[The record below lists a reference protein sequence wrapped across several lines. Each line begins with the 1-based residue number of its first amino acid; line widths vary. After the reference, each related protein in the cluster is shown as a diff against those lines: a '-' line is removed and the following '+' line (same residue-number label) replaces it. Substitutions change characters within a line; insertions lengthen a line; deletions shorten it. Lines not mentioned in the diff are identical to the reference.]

1 MALDD
6 RRGHAMSAPV
16 YIRVERPE
24 GYEDVCTE
32 LVVADFAEP
41 SPHQRLWPYGD
52 ATAYVERLEAALVE
66 YAVASDRYCDAG
78 EPQSRY
84 YGAQN
89 AVLVLGREIAGRE
102 P

>member
-1 MALDD
+1 
-6 RRGHAMSAPV
+6 MSAPDPV
-16 YIRVERPE
+16 AALREYVRAE
-24 GYEDVCTE
+24 GSQRRTGSH
-32 LVVADFAEP
+32 AEGALLNEAP
-41 SPHQRLWPYGD
+41 RLL
-52 ATAYVERLEAALVE
+52 AHVERLEAALVE